1 MKDPVSRFPLL
12 CLLGIIV
19 ISVLAHAVK
28 NIAAPLLS
36 AINIFTGP
44 VWDTLKFGFIIGLIG
59 TVLIFLAILYLMS
72 IAPTQQVKQFSTQGL
87 DYPHF
92 KTEPLAQTQYYIL
105 QYKQRAANKPRQQQT
120 TKTHTQKAKV
130 IQFPKK

>member
-12 CLLGIIV
+12 CLLVIIV

-92 KTEPLAQTQYYIL
+92 KTDLWRKHNTIFYSINNVL
-105 QYKQRAANKPRQQQT
+105 QINRVSSKQLKP
-120 TKTHTQKAKV
+120 THKSQGYPIPQK
-130 IQFPKK
+130 